1 MSSAG
6 YHFGAPPSSSTTS
19 TTSATEAGTGGL
31 QSSLWL
37 HLAAAAA
44 AASQNH
50 QHPTI
55 PNISVK
61 EPHRYHLQIL
71 SMTTSHTPAAI
82 KSSLKFN
89 LLVYFFNF
97 ISTLRFPNSTQY
109 STSAYIKLV
118 VISPELNLNQKC
130 DSYLKKDLGT
140 SVGTT

>member
-19 TTSATEAGTGGL
+19 TTSATEAGTGAGGL

-71 SMTTSHTPAAI
+71 SMTKPTPAAI

-89 LLVYFFNF
+89 LVYISFYVYCKYFYDPFSPLRIF
-97 ISTLRFPNSTQY
+97 ILHYKY
-109 STSAYIKLV
+109 SSI
-118 VISPELNLNQKC
+118 NLIDALSSEIRASFILDKMM
-130 DSYLKKDLGT
+130 
-140 SVGTT
+140 